1 MALPDYLEDTAKDF
15 AKQSVATYSAP
26 IETSTFTGGL
36 DAQGVRAAGAGITG
50 VNPFVAGMDPLQ
62 SQAIGLATQ
71 GVGSYS
77 PFLQSAQGNIT
88 DAKQNYANQAGFY
101 GNQTGLT
108 GPNAYQNFMS
118 PYQQQ
123 VIDSSL
129 AGFDSS
135 RVADRQAIQDQAV
148 ASGNFGGGR
157 EGAMLGQY
165 DADSNY
171 GRTALQAQ
179 LQQQG
184 FNQANT
190 NAQQAFQN
198 QGKMGL
204 NQGQLAQ
211 NQFGLANQQ
220 LNFSNFDRTGMGQDI
235 SALGNLGSLSQG
247 INQANL
253 TANQNAA
260 KTAAYE
266 PYGRLNQYG
275 AGLTGL
281 AGGMAG
287 AYAEPVAAASPL
299 NTAINSAIGVGGLF
313 GKIYG

>member
-1 MALPDYLEDTAKDF
+1 MALPDYLEDTAKDY

-36 DAQGVRAAGAGITG
+36 DAQGNRAAGAGITG

-62 SQAIGLATQ
+62 TQAMNLATQ

-77 PFLQSAQGNIT
+77 PYLQAAQQNVTG
-88 DAKQNYANQAGFY
+88 AQQNYANQA
-101 GNQTGLT
+101 GLT

-129 AGFDSS
+129 QSFDSS
-135 RVADRQAIQDQAV
+135 RIGDRQAIQDQAV

-165 DADSNY
+165 DADSNF
-171 GRTALQAQ
+171 GRSALQAQ

-184 FNQANT
+184 FGAAQNA
-190 NAQQAFQN
+190 AQQAFQN
-198 QGKMGL
+198 QG
-204 NQGQLAQ
+204 QLAQ
-211 NQFGLANQQ
+211 NQLGLAGQQ
-220 LNFSNFDRTGMGQDI
+220 LGFSNFDRTGMGQDI
-235 SALGNLGSLSQG
+235 SALGTLGGLNQQQ
-247 INQANL
+247 NQANL

-275 AGLTGL
+275 QGLTGL
-281 AGGMAG
+281 AGGVASSYADPAPVQSPLSQAIAG
-287 AYAEPVAAASPL
+287 A
-299 NTAINSAIGVGGLF
+299 TGVGSIFARL
-313 GKIYG
+313 YGGNRGI

>member
-1 MALPDYLEDTAKDF
+1 MALPDYLEDTAKDY

-36 DAQGVRAAGAGITG
+36 DAQGNRATGAGITG

-62 SQAIGLATQ
+62 TQAMNLATQ

-77 PFLQSAQGNIT
+77 PYLQAAQQNVTG
-88 DAKQNYANQAGFY
+88 AQQNYANQA
-101 GNQTGLT
+101 GLT

-123 VIDSSL
+123 VIDTSL
-129 AGFDSS
+129 ADFDSS
-135 RVADRQAIQDQAV
+135 RIGNRQAIQDQAV

-165 DADSNY
+165 DADSTF
-171 GRTALQAQ
+171 GRSALMAQ
-179 LQQQG
+179 LQSQG
-184 FNQANT
+184 FNQANQL
-190 NAQQAFQN
+190 ASQAFGQ
-198 QGKMGL
+198 
-204 NQGQLAQ
+204 QGQLAQ
-211 NQFGLANQQ
+211 NQLGLGQTQ
-220 LNFSNFDRTGMGQDI
+220 LGFSNFDRTGMGQDI
-235 SALGNLGSLSQG
+235 SALGTLGGLNQQQ
-247 INQANL
+247 NQANL

-275 AGLTGL
+275 QGLTGL
-281 AGGMAG
+281 AGGVASSYADPAPVQSPLSQAIAG
-287 AYAEPVAAASPL
+287 A
-299 NTAINSAIGVGGLF
+299 TGVGSIFARLYGGNRGL
-313 GKIYG
+313 G

>member
-1 MALPDYLEDTAKDF
+1 MALPDYLEDTAKDY

-36 DAQGVRAAGAGITG
+36 DAQGVRATGAGITG
-50 VNPFVAGMDPLQ
+50 VNPFVAGIDPLQ
-62 SQAIGLATQ
+62 SQAIGLAQ
-71 GVGSYS
+71 AGVGSYS
-77 PFLQSAQGNIT
+77 PYLQAAQGNV
-88 DAKQNYANQAGFY
+88 AAGAQNYANQA
-101 GNQTGLT
+101 GLT

-184 FNQANT
+184 FGQANQL
-190 NAQQAFQN
+190 AQQAFQN
-198 QGKMGL
+198 QGQMGL

-211 NQFGLANQQ
+211 NQFGL
-220 LNFSNFDRTGMGQDI
+220 SNFDRTGMGQDI

-287 AYAEPVAAASPL
+287 AYADPAPAASPL

>member
-1 MALPDYLEDTAKDF
+1 MALPDYLEDTAKDY

-36 DAQGVRAAGAGITG
+36 DASGQRATGAGITG

-62 SQAIGLATQ
+62 TQAMNLATQ

-77 PFLQSAQGNIT
+77 PYLQAAQQNVTG
-88 DAKQNYANQAGFY
+88 AQQNYANQA
-101 GNQTGLT
+101 GLT

-129 AGFDSS
+129 QSFDSS
-135 RVADRQAIQDQAV
+135 RVGDRQAINDAAV

-165 DADSNY
+165 DADSNF
-171 GRTALQAQ
+171 GRSALMAQ

-184 FNQANT
+184 FGQANQL
-190 NAQQAFQN
+190 ASQAFGQ
-198 QGKMGL
+198 
-204 NQGQLAQ
+204 QGQLAQ
-211 NQFGLANQQ
+211 NQLGLGQTQ
-220 LNFSNFDRTGMGQDI
+220 LGFSNFDRTGMGQDI
-235 SALGNLGSLSQG
+235 SALGTIGGLNQQQ
-247 INQANL
+247 NQANL

-275 AGLTGL
+275 QGLTGL
-281 AGGMAG
+281 AGGVASSYADPAPVQSPLSQAIAG
-287 AYAEPVAAASPL
+287 A
-299 NTAINSAIGVGGLF
+299 TGVGSIFARL
-313 GKIYG
+313 YGGNRI

>member
-1 MALPDYLEDTAKDF
+1 MALPDYLEDTAKDY

-36 DAQGVRAAGAGITG
+36 DAQGNRATGAGITG
-50 VNPFVAGMDPLQ
+50 VNPYVAGMDPLQ
-62 SQAIGLATQ
+62 TQAMNLATQ

-77 PFLQSAQGNIT
+77 PYLQAAQQNVTG
-88 DAKQNYANQAGFY
+88 AQQNYANQA
-101 GNQTGLT
+101 GLT

-129 AGFDSS
+129 QSFDSS
-135 RVADRQAIQDQAV
+135 RIGDRQAIQDQAV

-165 DADSNY
+165 DADSNF
-171 GRTALQAQ
+171 GRSALQAQ

-184 FNQANT
+184 FGQANQL
-190 NAQQAFQN
+190 ASQAFGQ
-198 QGKMGL
+198 
-204 NQGQLAQ
+204 QGQLAQ
-211 NQFGLANQQ
+211 NQLGLGQTQ
-220 LNFSNFDRTGMGQDI
+220 LGFSNFDRTGMGQDI
-235 SALGNLGSLSQG
+235 SALGTIGGLNQQQ
-247 INQANL
+247 NQANL

-275 AGLTGL
+275 QGLTGL
-281 AGGMAG
+281 AGGVASSYADPAPVQSPLSQAIAG
-287 AYAEPVAAASPL
+287 A
-299 NTAINSAIGVGGLF
+299 TGVGSIFARL
-313 GKIYG
+313 YGGNRGI

>member
-1 MALPDYLEDTAKDF
+1 MALPDYLEDTAKDY

-36 DAQGVRAAGAGITG
+36 DASGQRATGAGITG

-62 SQAIGLATQ
+62 TQAMNLATQ

-77 PFLQSAQGNIT
+77 PYLQAAQQNVTG
-88 DAKQNYANQAGFY
+88 AQQNYANQA
-101 GNQTGLT
+101 GLT

-129 AGFDSS
+129 QSFDSS
-135 RVADRQAIQDQAV
+135 RVGDRQAINDAAV

-165 DADSNY
+165 DADSNF
-171 GRTALQAQ
+171 GRSALMAQ

-184 FNQANT
+184 FGQANQL
-190 NAQQAFQN
+190 ASQAFGQ
-198 QGKMGL
+198 
-204 NQGQLAQ
+204 QGQLAQ
-211 NQFGLANQQ
+211 NQLGLGQTQ
-220 LNFSNFDRTGMGQDI
+220 LGFSNFDRTGMGQDI
-235 SALGNLGSLSQG
+235 SALGTIGGLNQQQ
-247 INQANL
+247 NQANL

-275 AGLTGL
+275 QGLTGL
-281 AGGMAG
+281 AGGVASSYADPAPVQSPLSQAIAG
-287 AYAEPVAAASPL
+287 A
-299 NTAINSAIGVGGLF
+299 TGVGSIFARLYGGNRGL
-313 GKIYG
+313 G